1 MAYTKVCKNCLLEKP
16 LEEFRIRIDNK
27 RHRNICKKCE
37 TIKHYE
43 YISKN
48 KEANSKARKKYYEK
62 NRDIINNR
70 NKEYYNQNKEKI
82 RKRRKELREIN
93 KEHINELA
101 KISNKRNRKK
111 ISAREKT
118 RVDNDIL
125 FRFKKK
131 TRQNIRQSFTRKNFI
146 KKENT
151 EKIIGCNFE
160 FFLNHLLQTF
170 KNNYG
175 YEWDRLEK
183 VHIDHI
189 IPLCTA
195 HSEDE
200 VIKLCHYTNL
210 QLLKEKDNLLKS
222 SKLNYRIKEEFICM

>member
-1 MAYTKVCKNCLLEKP
+1 MYTKTCKNCLLKKP
-16 LEEFRIRIDNK
+16 LEEFRIRTDNK
-27 RHRNICKKCE
+27 RHKNICKKCE
-37 TIKHYE
+37 NIKHYE

-48 KEANSKARKKYYEK
+48 KE
-62 NRDIINNR
+62 
-70 NKEYYNQNKEKI
+70 YYNENKEKI
-82 RKRRKELREIN
+82 HKRRKELREIN

-111 ISAREKT
+111 ISAREKI
-118 RVDNDIL
+118 RFDNDIL
-125 FRFKKK
+125 FRFKKRI
-131 TRQNIRQSFTRKNFI
+131 RQNIRQSFTKKNFI

-160 FFLNHLLQTF
+160 FFLNHLLQTY

-175 YEWDRLEK
+175 YEWDKIEK

-222 SKLNYRIKEEFICM
+222 SKLNYKIKEEFICT